1 MIGRTILSLTTFI
14 VVLGASPAFSQD
26 RIFTAEAGMVFHP
39 IQPAKTED
47 FEMVLGRVRDALHES
62 ESAVRGDHAE
72 NWKVYQA
79 IEPGP
84 QDSVLYI
91 FVIDPALEEADYT
104 IGNILREELPLEAQ
118 ALYETFASCY
128 AYSPSMINMR
138 LASDFN
144 ESASSD
150 ENSQE

>member
-1 MIGRTILSLTTFI
+1 MIGRTILSLTAFI
-14 VVLGASPAFSQD
+14 VLLGASPTFSQD

-39 IQPAKTED
+39 IQPDKTED
-47 FEMVLGRVRDALHES
+47 FEMVLRRVRDALHES
-62 ESAVRGDHAE
+62 ESALRRNQAE

-79 IEPGP
+79 VEPGP

-118 ALYETFASCY
+118 TLYETFASCY

-144 ESASSD
+144 ESATSD
-150 ENSQE
+150 GNSQQ

>member
-1 MIGRTILSLTTFI
+1 MIGRTILSLTAFI
-14 VVLGASPAFSQD
+14 VLLGASPAFSQD

-39 IQPAKTED
+39 IQPDKTED

-62 ESAVRGDHAE
+62 ESTLRRNQAE
-72 NWKVYQA
+72 NWKVYQSV
-79 IEPGP
+79 EPGP

-144 ESASSD
+144 ESATSD
-150 ENSQE
+150 GNSQQ

>member
-1 MIGRTILSLTTFI
+1 MIGRTILSLTAFI
-14 VVLGASPAFSQD
+14 VLLGASPTFSQD

-39 IQPAKTED
+39 IQPDKTED
-47 FEMVLGRVRDALHES
+47 FEMVLRRVRDALHES
-62 ESAVRGDHAE
+62 ESALRRNQPE

-79 IEPGP
+79 VEPGP

-118 ALYETFASCY
+118 TLYETFASCY

-144 ESASSD
+144 ESATSD
-150 ENSQE
+150 DNSHE

>member
-1 MIGRTILSLTTFI
+1 MIRRTILSLTAFI
-14 VVLGASPAFSQD
+14 VLLGASPTFSQD

-39 IQPAKTED
+39 IQPDKTED
-47 FEMVLGRVRDALHES
+47 FEMVLRRVRDALHES
-62 ESAVRGDHAE
+62 ESALRRNQAE

-79 IEPGP
+79 VEPGP

-118 ALYETFASCY
+118 TLYETFASCH

-144 ESASSD
+144 ESATSD

>member
-1 MIGRTILSLTTFI
+1 MIGRTILYLTAFI
-14 VVLGASPAFSQD
+14 VLLGASPAFSQD

-39 IQPAKTED
+39 IQPDKTED
-47 FEMVLGRVRDALHES
+47 FEMVLGPVRDALHES
-62 ESAVRGDHAE
+62 ESAVRRNQAE

-79 IEPGP
+79 VEPGP

-144 ESASSD
+144 ESATSD
-150 ENSQE
+150 GNSQQ

>member
-1 MIGRTILSLTTFI
+1 MIGRTILFLTTFI

-39 IQPAKTED
+39 IQPDKTED
-47 FEMVLGRVRDALHES
+47 FEMVLRRVRDALHES
-62 ESAVRGDHAE
+62 ESALRRNQAE

-84 QDSVLYI
+84 QESVLYI

-144 ESASSD
+144 ESATSD
-150 ENSQE
+150 GTSQE

>member
-1 MIGRTILSLTTFI
+1 MIGRTILSLTAFI
-14 VVLGASPAFSQD
+14 VLLGASPTFSQD

-39 IQPAKTED
+39 IQPDKTED
-47 FEMVLGRVRDALHES
+47 FEMVLRRVRDALHES
-62 ESAVRGDHAE
+62 ESALRRNQAE

-79 IEPGP
+79 VEPGP

-118 ALYETFASCY
+118 TLYETFASCY

-144 ESASSD
+144 ESATSD

>member
-1 MIGRTILSLTTFI
+1 MIGRTILSLTAFI
-14 VVLGASPAFSQD
+14 VLLGASPTFSQD

-39 IQPAKTED
+39 IQPDKTED
-47 FEMVLGRVRDALHES
+47 FEMVLRRVRDALHES
-62 ESAVRGDHAE
+62 ESALRRNQAE

-79 IEPGP
+79 VEPGP

-118 ALYETFASCY
+118 TLYETFASCY

-144 ESASSD
+144 ESATSD
-150 ENSQE
+150 DNSHE

>member
-1 MIGRTILSLTTFI
+1 MIGRTILSLTAFI
-14 VVLGASPAFSQD
+14 VLLGASPTFSQD

-39 IQPAKTED
+39 IQPDKTED
-47 FEMVLGRVRDALHES
+47 FEMVLRRVRDALHES
-62 ESAVRGDHAE
+62 ESALRRNQAE

-79 IEPGP
+79 VEPGP

-144 ESASSD
+144 ESATSD
-150 ENSQE
+150 DNSHE